1 MPLAEDAT
9 LEERLFAEESLTPL
23 DALRLDGVLKT
34 RPPFYFVGIGGAGMS
49 ALALAMQAKGFDVSG
64 SDVNVSSTTQRLQET
79 GITVFQGHLAE
90 QVPENAV
97 VVLSTAIDEANPEL
111 RQAIA
116 RHQPLW
122 HRSQVL
128 QSLMHSP
135 SLGMTNTIGLTGTHG
150 KTTLTGL
157 MDSVLHQANYPA
169 MSIAGGKLP
178 QLGQNIRLAE
188 GATTCVAELDES
200 DGTILRYA
208 PTFTILANLEL
219 DHADHYI
226 DGLTHLLHTFERFF
240 RQLTS
245 FNTNPTPTVVLN
257 GQCDNTLKIIHALP
271 KGVHR
276 LWLFDDKAR
285 AEAFEEVG
293 DRYLIQQESGGF
305 SLWIYAGST
314 WERLGGEPAGFKNS
328 DSISSLSVSDGFNNK
343 EWKHGESD
351 VYINVHEDLS
361 TENDTVSEPT
371 GMLKLEIP
379 GWHNAWNASMVAI
392 VSHQLGLAFD
402 DIVKG
407 LASFTGMGR
416 RFEVLGRY
424 KNALWVD
431 DYAHHPTEV
440 RVTLEASRQRMQE
453 LNLNG
458 KLIACFQ
465 PHRYTRLQALWDA
478 FLEAFESADVVYII
492 DTYHAFETPISGVD
506 SSHFV
511 DALKAKYP
519 QQQIAYAPDV
529 EALKAELQT
538 TAQAG
543 DLILSMGA
551 GTITSLL
558 RSVPFELEEA
568 SIHA

>member
-1 MPLAEDAT
+1 MNLFLLNFGYFQPMPLAEDAT

-23 DALRLDGVLKT
+23 DALRLDEVLKT

-111 RQAIA
+111 RQAIT
-116 RHQPLW
+116 RQQPLW

-135 SLGMTNTIGLTGTHG
+135 SLGMTTTIGLTGTHG

-219 DHADHYI
+219 DHADHYT

-257 GQCDNTLKIIHALP
+257 GQCENTLKIIHALP
-271 KGVHR
+271 ENVHR

-285 AEAFEEVG
+285 AEAFAETG
-293 DRYLIQQESGGF
+293 HRYLIKTEDGGF
-305 SLWIYAGST
+305 SLWNYTASG
-314 WERLGGEPAGFKNS
+314 WEPLSGEATGRLQ
-328 DSISSLSVSDGFNNK
+328 LS
-343 EWKHGESD
+343 
-351 VYINVHEDLS
+351 
-361 TENDTVSEPT
+361 
-371 GMLKLEIP
+371 IP
-379 GWHNAWNASMVAI
+379 GHHNVWNASMVAI

-440 RVTLEASRQRMQE
+440 RVTLEASRQRMTE

-458 KLIACFQ
+458 KLVACFQ
-465 PHRYTRLQALWDA
+465 PHRYTRLQALWDG

-492 DTYHAFETPISGVD
+492 DTYHAFEAPISGID

-519 QQQIAYAPDV
+519 QQQIAYAPDL
-529 EALKAELQT
+529 EALKAELQA
-538 TAQAG
+538 TAEAG

-558 RSVPFELEEA
+558 RSFPFEENGG
-568 SIHA
+568 HA

>member
-1 MPLAEDAT
+1 MTLVDSIT
-9 LEERLFAEESLTPL
+9 LEKSLNPL

-34 RPPFYFVGIGGAGMS
+34 RPPFHFVGIGGAGMS

-64 SDVNVSSTTQRLQET
+64 SDVNVSSTTQRLQEK

-90 QVPENAV
+90 QVPEQAV
-97 VVLSTAIDEANPEL
+97 VVLSTAIDEANPEVQQAL
-111 RQAIA
+111 ARQ
-116 RHQPLW
+116 QPLW

-128 QSLMHSP
+128 QGLMHSP
-135 SLGMTNTIGLTGTHG
+135 SLGTQTTIGLTGTHG

-219 DHADHYI
+219 DHADHYT
-226 DGLTHLLHTFERFF
+226 DGLTHLLTTFERFF
-240 RQLTS
+240 SQITS
-245 FNTNPTPTVVLN
+245 FNTSQTPTVVLN
-257 GQCDNTLKIIHALP
+257 GQCENTLKTIHALP
-271 KGVHR
+271 ENVCR
-276 LWLFDDKAR
+276 LWVFDDKTR
-285 AEAFEEVG
+285 AESFEEAG
-293 DRYLIQQESGGF
+293 DRYLIQQESDGF
-305 SLWIYAGST
+305 SLWLYADST
-314 WERLGGEPAGFKNS
+314 WQNINQASQSAGFENS

-343 EWKHGESD
+343 ELKHGESD

-392 VSHQLGLAFD
+392 VATQLGIAFD
-402 DIVKG
+402 DIAQG
-407 LASFTGMGR
+407 LQAFTGMGR
-416 RFEVLGRY
+416 RFEVLGCY

-440 RVTLEASRQRMQE
+440 RVTLDASRQRMQE

-465 PHRYTRLQALWDA
+465 PHRYTRLQALWEGFLDA
-478 FLEAFESADVVYII
+478 FQSADVVYII
-492 DTYHAFETPISGVD
+492 DTYHAFEDPIAGVD
-506 SSHFV
+506 SPHFV
-511 DALKAKYP
+511 EALKAKYP

-529 EALKAELQT
+529 EALKRELQ
-538 TAQAG
+538 ASAEAG
-543 DLILSMGA
+543 DCILSMGA

-558 RSVPFELEEA
+558 RSIPFESEEA
-568 SIHA
+568 SAHA

>member
-1 MPLAEDAT
+1 MT
-9 LEERLFAEESLTPL
+9 LVDSITLKESLNPL
-23 DALRLDGVLKT
+23 DALRLDEVLKT
-34 RPPFYFVGIGGAGMS
+34 HPPFYFVGIGGAGMS

-64 SDVNVSSTTQRLQET
+64 SDVNASSTTQRLQEK

-97 VVLSTAIDEANPEL
+97 VVLSTAIDEANPEVQ
-111 RQAIA
+111 QAIA
-116 RHQPLW
+116 RQQPLW

-128 QSLMHSP
+128 QGLMHSP
-135 SLGMTNTIGLTGTHG
+135 SLGTQTTIGLTGTHG

-219 DHADHYI
+219 DHADHYT

-245 FNTNPTPTVVLN
+245 FNSNPTPSVVLN
-257 GQCDNTLKIIHALP
+257 GQCENTLKIIHALP
-271 KGVHR
+271 ENVGR
-276 LWLFDDKAR
+276 LWVFDDKAR
-285 AEAFEEVG
+285 AEAFDQAG
-293 DRYLIQQESGGF
+293 HRYLIQKESGGF
-305 SLWIYAGST
+305 SLWKQNAST
-314 WERLGGEPAGFKNS
+314 WERLGVK
-328 DSISSLSVSDGFNNK
+328 
-343 EWKHGESD
+343 
-351 VYINVHEDLS
+351 
-361 TENDTVSEPT
+361 NDTVSEPT

-379 GWHNAWNASMVAI
+379 GHHNVWNASMVAI
-392 VSHQLGLAFD
+392 VALQLGIAFD
-402 DIVKG
+402 DIAQG
-407 LASFTGMGR
+407 LQAFTGMGR

-458 KLIACFQ
+458 KLVACFQ
-465 PHRYTRLQALWDA
+465 PHRYTRLQALWDGFLDA
-478 FLEAFESADVVYII
+478 FQSADAVYII
-492 DTYHAFETPISGVD
+492 DTYHAFEDPIEGID
-506 SSHFV
+506 SKHFV

-519 QQQIAYAPDV
+519 QQQIAYAPDL
-529 EALKAELQT
+529 EALKRELQ
-538 TAQAG
+538 ASAEAG

-558 RSVPFELEEA
+558 RSLPFEAEEA
-568 SIHA
+568 SAHA